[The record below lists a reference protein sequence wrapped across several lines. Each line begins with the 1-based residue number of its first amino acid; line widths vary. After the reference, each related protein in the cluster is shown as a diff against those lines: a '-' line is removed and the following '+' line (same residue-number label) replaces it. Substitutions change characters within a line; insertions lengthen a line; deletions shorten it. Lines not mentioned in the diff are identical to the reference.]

1 MGGHRTGT
9 LTADSMEMT
18 MPEEKRYKTDL
29 RRLTILA
36 LCLTF
41 AVSVIAGQLIRYQIL
56 QHAKYFEI
64 RQDEILVE
72 REEPAIRGYIYDRKG
87 RILAMDTFEWRI
99 SINPPFVTDPEEL
112 ATALSGLLGLSAR
125 ELLEKALAD
134 SSWEFVANHVPYQV
148 GERAYGLGIAGVSC
162 EAVSTRVYPEGQLTS
177 HVIGI
182 VNENGDGYYGVEG
195 YYNSPLMPDPKTRQ
209 TEQGPDGVEMPSAQL
224 PSGVPLAGTSL
235 VLTLD
240 LDIQQIVEQE
250 LLRALD
256 EYEAES
262 GSVLVMDPKTGAIL
276 ASVSYPSYDPNH
288 FASADIDLLAD
299 PAVSRLW
306 EPGSIFKIITW
317 AAALDAGVI
326 TPQMTVY
333 DSGSLEVGG
342 RVIQNWDRQAYG
354 LVTMEDG
361 LVKSL
366 NTVAA
371 YISTSLGKNRF
382 YTYVRRFGFG
392 DLTGVDLAIEGPGMM
407 KLPGDSNWFPSEL
420 GTNSFGQG
428 IAVTPIQML
437 AAVSAVA
444 NHGLLV
450 QPRIVHE
457 FITRD
462 EESGTERAIRN
473 DPMIVRRAIS
483 EEVASTLTSMLVQVV
498 ERGATKAQVPGYVI
512 AGKTGTAQV
521 PTPYGYH
528 ATDTIA
534 SFVGF
539 APAYDP
545 RFIVLVK
552 LDKPRGSPWGSQTA
566 APTFQEIAKRL
577 FMYMQIPPDDGNVA
591 MRSTSP

>member
-1 MGGHRTGT
+1 M
-9 LTADSMEMT
+9 TANPLETT
-18 MPEEKRYKTDL
+18 MPEENRHRSDL

-41 AVSVIAGQLIRYQIL
+41 GASVIVGQLVRYQIL
-56 QHAKYFEI
+56 QHSKYFGIKQE
-64 RQDEILVE
+64 EILVE
-72 REEPAIRGYIYDRKG
+72 REEPAIRGTIYDGKG
-87 RILAMDTFEWRI
+87 RILAMDTFEWYVSI
-99 SINPPFVTDPEEL
+99 SPPLVSDPEEL
-112 ATALSGLLGLSAR
+112 ATGLSGVLGYSGQ
-125 ELLEKALAD
+125 ELLEKAVAD
-134 SSWEFVANHVPYQV
+134 THWEFVANHIPYQV
-148 GERAYGLGIAGVSC
+148 GERVYGMGISGVTCDPVPS
-162 EAVSTRVYPEGQLTS
+162 RVYPEGQLAS
-177 HVIGI
+177 HLIGI
-182 VNENGDGYYGVEG
+182 VNQTGDGYYGVEG
-195 YYNSPLMPDPKTRQ
+195 YYNDSLMPAPRTRQ
-209 TEQGPDGVEMPSAQL
+209 TEQGPDGAEMPSAQL
-224 PSGVPLAGTSL
+224 ASGLPLAGTSL

-240 LDIQQIVEQE
+240 LNIQQIVMQE
-250 LLRALD
+250 LLEALD
-256 EYEAES
+256 EFEAES
-262 GSVLVMDPKTGAIL
+262 GTAVVMDPKTGAIL
-276 ASVSYPSYDPNH
+276 ASFSYPTYDPNS

-317 AAALDAGVI
+317 AAGLDAGTI
-326 TPQMTVY
+326 TPQTTVY
-333 DSGSLEVGG
+333 DDGSLEVGG
-342 RVIQNWDRQAYG
+342 RIIRNWDLQGYG

-392 DLTGVDLAIEGPGMM
+392 SLTGVDLAIEGPGMM
-407 KLPGDSNWFPSEL
+407 KIPGDSDWFPSEL

-428 IAVTPIQML
+428 IAVTPIQMV

-444 NHGLLV
+444 NRGLLV
-450 QPRIVHE
+450 QPRIVHQ

-462 EESGTERAIRN
+462 EVSGTERVIRN

-483 EEVASTLTSMLVQVV
+483 EDAARSLTSMLVQVV
-498 ERGATKAQVPGYVI
+498 ERGATKAQVPGYRI

-539 APAYDP
+539 APADDP

-552 LDKPRGSPWGSQTA
+552 LDRPRASPWGSQTA
-566 APTFQEIAKRL
+566 APAFRAIAERL
-577 FMYMQIPPDDGNVA
+577 FTYLQIPPDDGQVA
-591 MRSTSP
+591 LRSPSP